1 MTDPGLDNGAVTSRL
16 LAVVLAGAFTL
27 AGCASDEEKPLTDA
41 QGRWV
46 DTFCGGLL
54 PGMKAGQELQKQD
67 AANPA
72 AVKTAY
78 LKLVTDNAAA
88 LADAEA
94 KLKELGP
101 PSDELENVHERLMK
115 YFGESARSY
124 AAAKAPVEKLEPNAQ
139 FWESAEK
146 ALADTSQVS
155 APEELRATF
164 DALEKSP
171 KYAAAMGKS
180 TPCSELKARQ

>member
-1 MTDPGLDNGAVTSRL
+1 MKTRL
-16 LAVVLAGAFTL
+16 LAAVLASAVAL

-41 QGRWV
+41 QAQWV

-72 AVKTAY
+72 AVKAAY
-78 LKLVTDNAAA
+78 LKLVTANATA
-88 LADAEA
+88 LADAEK

-101 PSDELENVHERLMK
+101 PSDELKDVHGRLTK
-115 YFGESARSY
+115 YLGESARSY
-124 AAAKAPVEKLEPNAQ
+124 TAAKAPVEKLEANAA
-139 FWESAEK
+139 FWEAAEK
-146 ALADTSQVS
+146 ALTDTSQVS
-155 APEELRATF
+155 SPEELRATF

-180 TPCSELKARQ
+180 TPCSELKTAGQ

>member
-1 MTDPGLDNGAVTSRL
+1 VKSRL
-16 LAVVLAGAFTL
+16 IAAVLAGTVVLTSAC
-27 AGCASDEEKPLTDA
+27 GSDEDEPLTDA

-54 PGMKAGQELQKQD
+54 PGMKAGLELKEQD
-67 AANPA
+67 PANPA

-78 LKLVTDNAAA
+78 LELVTANATA
-88 LADAEA
+88 LADAEK

-101 PSDELENVHERLMK
+101 PSDELKDVHERLTK
-115 YFGESARSY
+115 YVSESARSY
-124 AAAKAPVEKLEPNAQ
+124 AAAQAPVEKLEPNAQ
-139 FWESAEK
+139 FWENAEK

-155 APEELRATF
+155 SPEDLRATF

-171 KYAAAMGKS
+171 KYAVAMAKS
-180 TPCSELKARQ
+180 TPCAELTSGSQGQ

>member
-1 MTDPGLDNGAVTSRL
+1 MTSRVIAAV
-16 LAVVLAGAFTL
+16 LATALLAGAC
-27 AGCASDEEKPLTDA
+27 GSDEDKPLTDA

-46 DTFCGGLL
+46 DAFCGGLL
-54 PGMKAGQELQKQD
+54 PGAKAGADLRAQD
-67 AANPA
+67 SADPA

-78 LKLVTDNAAA
+78 LKLVAANATA
-88 LADAEA
+88 LADAEK

-101 PSDELENVHERLMK
+101 PSDELEDVHERLIK
-115 YFGESARSY
+115 YLGESARSY
-124 AAAKAPVEKLEPNAQ
+124 AAAEAPVKALEPNAQ
-139 FWESAEK
+139 FWENAEK

-155 APEELRATF
+155 SPEDLRATF

-180 TPCSELKARQ
+180 TPCSELKTAR